1 MPFKYD
7 IPLADRFGQLVNN
20 EFAADVFFEVGSS
33 QRLMYGHR
41 SILSVGSP
49 VFNAQL
55 NGDFVEARNNSRQ
68 HPIVVTDVEEDVFL
82 QILRYIYSANATVNH
97 RNAVEL
103 YYASQKYL
111 LIDLRCICEN
121 FFNSSLWKENVVTVF
136 NANRK
141 HEFPIVNDCCLEIIC
156 DNPLRFLSGENLT
169 SLLEKSLEMIVGS
182 VKINCSEDHLLDA
195 VSEWGKFH
203 KTKSTYQL
211 RHLILSQKQ
220 RSLKCKKLLNF
231 DGYCTINNPDIC
243 LNIKTDRKIAIY
255 GFGVYVGSPDLE
267 GYEVEISV
275 NAQVINQMLYR
286 PFSSYLTKTENQ
298 RHTSLTKS
306 VIKDELYIQEIIFEK
321 LTVSSEEQCLI
332 IGFMK
337 VNAFPTA
344 PMFCLRQFKPYNL
357 PKGVNLTVKDI
368 TCNYYSCVAYVLY
381 NVL

>member
-156 DNPLRFLSGENLT
+156 DNPLRFLSDPF
-169 SLLEKSLEMIVGS
+169 LLI
-182 VKINCSEDHLLDA
+182 
-195 VSEWGKFH
+195 
-203 KTKSTYQL
+203 
-211 RHLILSQKQ
+211 
-220 RSLKCKKLLNF
+220 
-231 DGYCTINNPDIC
+231 
-243 LNIKTDRKIAIY
+243 
-255 GFGVYVGSPDLE
+255 
-267 GYEVEISV
+267 
-275 NAQVINQMLYR
+275 
-286 PFSSYLTKTENQ
+286 
-298 RHTSLTKS
+298 
-306 VIKDELYIQEIIFEK
+306 
-321 LTVSSEEQCLI
+321 
-332 IGFMK
+332 
-337 VNAFPTA
+337 
-344 PMFCLRQFKPYNL
+344 
-357 PKGVNLTVKDI
+357 
-368 TCNYYSCVAYVLY
+368 
-381 NVL
+381 